1 MKIGVWNYYEVFNDN
16 NSLFLNAS
24 VEIDENLLSPF
35 HEMYL
40 YGKKHDIHF
49 MTLDVVEK
57 FEDMDGF
64 LFLDFP
70 NLKNSYVK
78 QALKLDLPKYLVI
91 FESEAIKPDNW
102 NSDNH
107 KIFDKIFTWS
117 DELIDNN
124 KYFKLNFPHSLPK
137 TINKDVSQKKKLC
150 TLIARNN
157 RINYPLEL
165 YTKREEAIR
174 WFEKFHPNDFDLYGG
189 RWDIHMHQNRYIRS
203 LLRRAKMNKLFKA
216 HFPSFKGSVSSK
228 KNTLEKYKFSIC
240 YENARDIPGYIT
252 EKIFDCFLAG
262 CVPVYWGANNITD
275 HVPSDCFIDKREF
288 NSYEELYQYMSNI
301 SDEEYIQYLDNIELF
316 FNSDKV
322 GQFTNEYFIKTIVSN
337 ISKQSK

>member
-1 MKIGVWNYYEVFNDN
+1 
-16 NSLFLNAS
+16 LFLNAS

-137 TINKDVSQKKKLC
+137 TINNYSLSKAQFKEWLKLDSRIKISNIRIDLIYGANDNQNTFLSKLINSMKSNSKQKIKLTSGLQKRDFIYVTDVVDAIKIIVKKEHLLDHYSEIDITTGRFVMVKDF
-150 TLIARNN
+150 I
-157 RINYPLEL
+157 
-165 YTKREEAIR
+165 
-174 WFEKFHPNDFDLYGG
+174 
-189 RWDIHMHQNRYIRS
+189 
-203 LLRRAKMNKLFKA
+203 
-216 HFPSFKGSVSSK
+216 
-228 KNTLEKYKFSIC
+228 
-240 YENARDIPGYIT
+240 
-252 EKIFDCFLAG
+252 EKIISKLESKSQILIKKRLGFGEISYRNDE
-262 CVPVYWGANNITD
+262 IME
-275 HVPSDCFIDKREF
+275 PSL
-288 NSYEELYQYMSNI
+288 SGS
-301 SDEEYIQYLDNIELF
+301 
-316 FNSDKV
+316 
-322 GQFTNEYFIKTIVSN
+322 FIKAFGWTPKVTHEEGILK
-337 ISKQSK
+337 ILEQYK